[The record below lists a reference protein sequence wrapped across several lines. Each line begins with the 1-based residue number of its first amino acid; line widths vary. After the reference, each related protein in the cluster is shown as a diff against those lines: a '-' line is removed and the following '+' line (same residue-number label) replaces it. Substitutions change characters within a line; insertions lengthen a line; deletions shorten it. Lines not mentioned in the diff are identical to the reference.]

1 MLRNDAKGARNAA
14 AMRRVVVIEPNG
26 AEEWDAFVRTQDSGM
41 IYHTWGWKECLEK
54 SFPHLEGHFLAVLE
68 QASGKIAAGLPVY
81 SIKSWLLGN
90 RMSSVPFA
98 SVSDP
103 LISSAADMELLL
115 PEVLK
120 IYHEDKAKS
129 LQIKTWEKTKFL
141 EADSLGVSRFYK
153 HHYLRL
159 EGGPEQVYRGFSK
172 TAVQQRVRKAEKA
185 GVVVRSAESEADLK
199 LFYLLLVQSR
209 KRLSLPAIPYGFFR
223 SLWERFGSSNLW
235 VLLAFR
241 QGEPVG
247 AQLTLGFNRMFSVEY
262 ALQPSMRGCLFSRGS
277 LGPLRTI

>member
-1 MLRNDAKGARNAA
+1 MLRNDATGARNAA

-54 SFPHLEGHFLAVLE
+54 SFPHLEGHLLAVLE

-115 PEVLK
+115 PEVLR

-129 LQIKTWEKTKFL
+129 LQIKTWEKRVEL
-141 EADSLGVSRFYK
+141 
-153 HHYLRL
+153 
-159 EGGPEQVYRGFSK
+159 GGPFELGDRFII
-172 TAVQQRVRKAEKA
+172 A
-185 GVVVRSAESEADLK
+185 SE
-199 LFYLLLVQSR
+199 
-209 KRLSLPAIPYGFFR
+209 
-223 SLWERFGSSNLW
+223 
-235 VLLAFR
+235 
-241 QGEPVG
+241 QGEAETIVMRDIGKVGIQFHAVAKCAFGCWPV
-247 AQLTLGFNRMFSVEY
+247 TLV
-262 ALQPSMRGCLFSRGS
+262 
-277 LGPLRTI
+277 I